1 MSEEFIGDD
10 DEEVIIGDDEGSP
23 TFIGPSSN
31 STDIQNPTPFLSLSQ
46 FLRHHIEYFQ
56 NLLPNFQPELSESI
70 IKFKIPSNLLPSS
83 LRMVCGFYILPTLLD
98 VTLTFQTPTCK
109 SPLSTFKADH
119 PYYHSN
125 YIGRPIIYDTIR
137 SFFTNTYS
145 PKREYRS
152 ISILF
157 PDDET
162 NDQINYNNQPLI
174 YLVLE
179 ILDGFLD
186 IQDHC
191 CICRKKLPFSVI
203 KPSIC
208 DQKLCEVSF
217 NEIGVGAS
225 VVQEIRRD
233 PRAADLLLSLFACST
248 HDERYMKPK
257 PPDELNI
264 GMHQVFETLPDMM
277 TIAQT
282 CKNDADIFKNFG
294 EEALD
299 FLRWVILSNKS
310 QLIHLPPQLRLKEV
324 PFKTQ
329 FMSLIAS
336 PEKESLFQFKKK
348 KLGTK
353 KIDGKKKMKQQN
365 NNNVEVGKSVL
376 RWHGSSGERWH
387 SIFRNGLKNM
397 SNTDCVN
404 GAWFGPGIYLAND
417 ASMSLRYTHTVE
429 NLYRNSMFGSSFT
442 LIALCEVVPNN
453 YYKDF
458 GNFATLQDDDA
469 IIVRFVFPIDE
480 NDFDLQCNAN
490 AIKKE
495 SIPTIDDVLE
505 FLEKKDYNK

>member
-1 MSEEFIGDD
+1 MSDEFNGDD

-23 TFIGPSSN
+23 NFIGTPSN
-31 STDIQNPTPFLSLSQ
+31 STDIQKPIPFLSLSQ
-46 FLRHHIEYFQ
+46 FLRHHLEYFQ
-56 NLLPNFQPELSESI
+56 NILPSFKPDLSESCF
-70 IKFKIPSNLLPSS
+70 KFKIPSNLLPSS
-83 LRMVCGFYILPTLLD
+83 LRMVCGFYIMPTLLE
-98 VTLTFQTPTCK
+98 VTLTFQTPNCK

-119 PYYHSN
+119 PYYHQN
-125 YIGRPIIYDTIR
+125 YVGRPLIYDTIR
-137 SFFTNTYS
+137 AFFSDTYK

-152 ISILF
+152 MPVLF
-157 PDDET
+157 PEGDT
-162 NDQINYNNQPLI
+162 NAQINYDTQPLI

-179 ILDGFLD
+179 ILDSFLD

-248 HDERYMKPK
+248 HDERYMKPR
-257 PPDELNI
+257 PPDEMMG
-264 GMHQVFETLPDMM
+264 GMRQVFETLPDMI

-282 CKNDADIFKNFG
+282 CKSDADIFKNFG

-336 PEKESLFQFKKK
+336 PEKESLFQFKKR
-348 KLGTK
+348 KLG
-353 KIDGKKKMKQQN
+353 GNGQKKKNQQN
-365 NNNVEVGKSVL
+365 KADVGRSVL

-397 SNTDCVN
+397 SYTDCVN
-404 GAWFGPGIYLAND
+404 GAWYGPGIYLATD
-417 ASMSLRYTHTVE
+417 ASMSLGYTQTVE

-442 LIALCEVVPNN
+442 LIALCEVVPNKCF
-453 YYKDF
+453 KDF

-469 IIVRFVFPIDE
+469 IIVRFVFPVSE
-480 NDFDLQCNAN
+480 SDFCTHCSVNE
-490 AIKKE
+490 IKSE
-495 SIPTIDDVLE
+495 SIPTIDDVIK
-505 FLEKKDYNK
+505 FLERKDFNK